1 MNFSIS
7 SVLQFEHEFFL
18 CFFENLF
25 FYLKEFFMQHILIT
39 FSLSQFLPDPQNL
52 IPQPNSFFSL
62 SKIKKG
68 KRTKIKIKI

>member
-1 MNFSIS
+1 
-7 SVLQFEHEFFL
+7 
-18 CFFENLF
+18 
-25 FYLKEFFMQHILIT
+25 MQHILIT

-52 IPQPNSFFSL
+52 TPQPNSFFSL